1 MNDDIHTLVCHRLIH
16 PTAKPAVSH
25 ALTGHSLSVGRS
37 YMKAESPHARGPS
50 PIDFDGLSF
59 PSIGARERREDTEE
73 SRAARIERIAEA
85 VRVILVGIGEDPN
98 REGLLK
104 TPERYAKALMFFS
117 KGYEESVTHLMNKA
131 LFQEDH
137 DEMVIVKNIDVFSL
151 CEHHMVPFTGK
162 IHIGYIPQNGKVVG
176 LSKIARLAEMFS
188 RRLQVQE
195 RLTKQV
201 AMALQELLS
210 PQGVAVVME
219 ASTKAVVVNPGKSS
233 PTVPPSTAPAL
244 ESNSASR
251 HIPLFQQQHVHRTS
265 RLPNAG
271 LNPGRIRD
279 QLPELSSSS
288 SAESAKLINTSKS
301 TRSLGADQYPIAATG
316 LLPSAVGPTSRC
328 WDRTLSFQ
336 DDNVSNCTSGTL
348 RSKAASF
355 LGSANDGTGNLFEL
369 TATGEP
375 SATGNSS
382 LPLGPAVDLPEY
394 GIDDAVRAYSGMGS
408 PTLTAAISIQ
418 RAVRRFL
425 NQKHARPTNNPRL
438 EISTTTANI
447 AERYQ
452 KSDTIVGSFSSKD
465 ATSSTHISLDLESL
479 EKRCILQASEIKQLK
494 ELVAK
499 MMQEAAEDR
508 RRLEQRDRE
517 IEDLIKQQK
526 STALPTS
533 MSSSRFGHTHS
544 FRHGSASMATSSTVP
559 SFNTFGYT
567 GMASSSGDDSFHSSA
582 TNGSPALA
590 ERVVGG
596 VIGIVAEDLNDPTVS
611 YTTQTNSGAVLH
623 ALSISS
629 RPNSSTA
636 IQPQSS
642 HPGLNLK
649 INTNIAQSLHSNQ
662 QSFYHQQCQG
672 LMDMVDSPS
681 SSDFGTQDMVT
692 TPSSY
697 GSGRGLAGSRH
708 GYSSQTSFSHLNH
721 RNSGSFSSS
730 SRAFD
735 SPSEQQSPY
744 PWNVQAG
751 LSHSQSWVDDM
762 NAGYGYEVGG
772 RASGQFHHGGM
783 GQPIGYDPQ
792 LINQQ
797 YSHVGQLQQ
806 QQSPHNQ
813 GMPSYRN
820 NYRRHGE
827 KPVHLDYQ
835 MCVDRILQATDQ
847 QASIHLQQKLKTSPP
862 EQKVQIIDAILG
874 QAYPLMSNRFGNF
887 LIQRCFEFGSPQQ
900 IDALAQAMRGNIL
913 TLACDPFGCHVV
925 QKALDNVEEDCKA
938 RIVTEMFRR
947 IRETIVHRYAC
958 HVWQKVF
965 EIRWTD
971 APPAVMT
978 YVNNAVAGRWA
989 SVAVDETGSLVVQN
1003 VFENCAEHDKRPVLN
1018 EILQSVTT
1026 IAKGQWGNWVIQ
1038 HILEHGAP
1046 ADRAIVTQKIL
1057 EDAVNLSLDQYAS
1070 KVVEKTLRMAALF
1083 SSPAVTVPLSKTADE
1098 SDSKNTGSDNG
1109 GTGPLAPTVI
1119 VHGKTI
1125 QLTQEDVM
1133 GQYIQIVC
1141 DGVPDRPRIPLIDIA
1156 ADQYGNYIIQYIL
1169 TNAGP
1174 HHRETCAAL
1183 IKRHMVSLRG
1193 SKYGQKV
1200 AFMVERWRGSPYS
1213 GSHANSSNLSQGVG
1227 SSSSGHHSYGS
1238 KTVSGS
1244 SLDSGSASGRRR
1256 W

>member
-1 MNDDIHTLVCHRLIH
+1 MLGNGYKERLASA
-16 PTAKPAVSH
+16 PS
-25 ALTGHSLSVGRS
+25 SLGS
-37 YMKAESPHARGPS
+37 
-50 PIDFDGLSF
+50 
-59 PSIGARERREDTEE
+59 
-73 SRAARIERIAEA
+73 
-85 VRVILVGIGEDPN
+85 
-98 REGLLK
+98 LL
-104 TPERYAKALMFFS
+104 L
-117 KGYEESVTHLMNKA
+117 N
-131 LFQEDH
+131 
-137 DEMVIVKNIDVFSL
+137 
-151 CEHHMVPFTGK
+151 
-162 IHIGYIPQNGKVVG
+162 
-176 LSKIARLAEMFS
+176 LSK
-188 RRLQVQE
+188 Q
-195 RLTKQV
+195 
-201 AMALQELLS
+201 
-210 PQGVAVVME
+210 
-219 ASTKAVVVNPGKSS
+219 
-233 PTVPPSTAPAL
+233 PPSTNEPSEHQHQHPTDDNEPANESSYFGKHPFNTKAIVTNPSRGSPSVPPALAPAL
-244 ESNSASR
+244 ESNSTSR
-251 HIPLFQQQHVHRTS
+251 HISLFQQQHTHRAS

-271 LNPGRIRD
+271 LSSGRIRD
-279 QLPELSSSS
+279 LQPELSSSS
-288 SAESAKLINTSKS
+288 STEGANFFISTSKS
-301 TRSLGADQYPIAATG
+301 ARSLVADEYSIPATG
-316 LLPSAVGPTSRC
+316 LFPSAVAPTSRC

-336 DDNVSNCTSGTL
+336 DDIVSNSTSGTPIF
-348 RSKAASF
+348 KAPSS
-355 LGSANDGTGNLFEL
+355 LNSANDGTGNLPEQ
-369 TATGEP
+369 TATGEA

-382 LPLGPAVDLPEY
+382 VPLGPAVDLPEY
-394 GIDDAVRAYSGMGS
+394 GIDDAARAYSGMGS
-408 PTLTAAISIQ
+408 YPLTAVISIQ

-425 NQKHARPTNNPRL
+425 CQKHARAINNPRP
-438 EISTTTANI
+438 EISTTTVSTTKCH
-447 AERYQ
+447 Q
-452 KSDTIVGSFSSKD
+452 HSDTVVNSFSCKN
-465 ATSSTHISLDLESL
+465 ATPSTHINPDLESL
-479 EKRCILQASEIKQLK
+479 QKTCILQAAEIRQLK

-499 MMQEAAEDR
+499 MVQEAADDR
-508 RRLEQRDRE
+508 CRLEQRDRE

-526 STALPTS
+526 STALSASTS
-533 MSSSRFGHTHS
+533 STRFGLPHN
-544 FRHGSASMATSSTVP
+544 FRQGNGSMATSSTVP

-567 GMASSSGDDSFHSSA
+567 GMASSSGEDSFHSCTA
-582 TNGSPALA
+582 NGSPALS
-590 ERVVGG
+590 ERVLGGAVG
-596 VIGIVAEDLNDPTVS
+596 IATEDSHDPNVL
-611 YTTQTNSGAVLH
+611 YTTHANGGAVLH
-623 ALSISS
+623 ALSIPS
-629 RPNSSTA
+629 RSNSSTA
-636 IQPQSS
+636 IQSQPS
-642 HPGLNLK
+642 HPGLSLK
-649 INTNIAQSLHSNQ
+649 INTNLAQSSHSHQ

-708 GYSSQTSFSHLNH
+708 GYSSQTSFPHLNH

-751 LSHSQSWVDDM
+751 LSHSQSWADDM
-762 NAGYGYEVGG
+762 NTGYGYEVNG

-792 LINQQ
+792 FINQQ
-797 YSHVGQLQQ
+797 YSHVAQLQQ
-806 QQSPHNQ
+806 QQSPQHQ

-820 NYRRHGE
+820 SYRRHGE

-1046 ADRAIVTQKIL
+1046 ADRVIVTQKIL

-1070 KVVEKTLRMAALF
+1070 KVVEKTLRMAAMA
-1083 SSPAVTVPLSKTADE
+1083 SSVAVNPPLSKTADKSDAKSTS
-1098 SDSKNTGSDNG
+1098 SDSGSS
-1109 GTGPLAPTVI
+1109 GPAAPTVV

-1213 GSHANSSNLSQGVG
+1213 GNQTNSSNLSQGVG
-1227 SSSSGHHSYGS
+1227 PSSSGNHSYGT

>member
-1 MNDDIHTLVCHRLIH
+1 MLGNGYKERLASA
-16 PTAKPAVSH
+16 PS
-25 ALTGHSLSVGRS
+25 SLGS
-37 YMKAESPHARGPS
+37 
-50 PIDFDGLSF
+50 
-59 PSIGARERREDTEE
+59 
-73 SRAARIERIAEA
+73 
-85 VRVILVGIGEDPN
+85 
-98 REGLLK
+98 LL
-104 TPERYAKALMFFS
+104 L
-117 KGYEESVTHLMNKA
+117 N
-131 LFQEDH
+131 
-137 DEMVIVKNIDVFSL
+137 
-151 CEHHMVPFTGK
+151 
-162 IHIGYIPQNGKVVG
+162 
-176 LSKIARLAEMFS
+176 LSKQPENTNETSEHQHQHQTDDNEPASETAYFGKLPF
-188 RRLQVQE
+188 
-195 RLTKQV
+195 
-201 AMALQELLS
+201 
-210 PQGVAVVME
+210 
-219 ASTKAVVVNPGKSS
+219 STKPVVANSSKSS
-233 PTVPPSTAPAL
+233 PSVPPALAPTL

-251 HIPLFQQQHVHRTS
+251 HIPSFQQHAHRTS

-271 LNPGRIRD
+271 LNPGRFRD
-279 QLPELSSSS
+279 QQPEMTSTSSTD
-288 SAESAKLINTSKS
+288 SAKIFISTTSKS
-301 TRSLGADQYPIAATG
+301 GRSLVADEHSIAATA
-316 LLPSAVGPTSRC
+316 LFPLAVDPTSRC
-328 WDRTLSFQ
+328 WDRTLGFQ
-336 DDNVSNCTSGTL
+336 DDNVSNSISGTPT
-348 RSKAASF
+348 SKAATF
-355 LGSANDGTGNLFEL
+355 VDSANDGTGNLIKQ

-375 SATGNSS
+375 SATVYSS
-382 LPLGPAVDLPEY
+382 QPLGPAVDLPES
-394 GIDDAVRAYSGMGS
+394 GIDDATCVYSEMG
-408 PTLTAAISIQ
+408 PATLTAVISIQ

-425 NQKHARPTNNPRL
+425 NQKHARPTDNPRR
-438 EISTTTANI
+438 EISTSTVNI
-447 AERYQ
+447 AERHQ
-452 KSDTIVGSFSSKD
+452 KSDTIVGLFSYRD
-465 ATSSTHISLDLESL
+465 ATSSTPIGCDLESL
-479 EKRCILQASEIKQLK
+479 QKTCLLQASEIKQLK
-494 ELVAK
+494 ELVTK
-499 MMQEAAEDR
+499 MTQEAAKDR
-508 RRLEQRDRE
+508 RKLEQRDRE
-517 IEDLIKQQK
+517 IEDLIRQQK
-526 STALPTS
+526 SSTIPAST
-533 MSSSRFGHTHS
+533 SSSRFGHTQNL
-544 FRHGSASMATSSTVP
+544 RQGTGSMATSSTVP

-567 GMASSSGDDSFHSSA
+567 GMASTSSDDPFHPSA
-582 TNGSPALA
+582 ANGSPALS
-590 ERVVGG
+590 ERIMGG
-596 VIGIVAEDLNDPTVS
+596 VMGLAAEDLNDPSVS
-611 YTTQTNSGAVLH
+611 YTSSANGSAGHH
-623 ALSISS
+623 AMYIPS
-629 RPNSSTA
+629 RSNSSTA
-636 IQPQSS
+636 IHSHSS
-642 HPGLNLK
+642 HPGVNLK
-649 INTNIAQSLHSNQ
+649 INTNIAHTSQSNQ

-708 GYSSQTSFSHLNH
+708 GYSSQTSFPHLNH

-735 SPSEQQSPY
+735 SPLQEQQSPY
-744 PWNVQAG
+744 PWNAQAG

-762 NAGYGYEVGG
+762 NAGYGYEVNG
-772 RASGQFHHGGM
+772 RASGQLHHGGM
-783 GQPIGYDPQ
+783 GQPVGYDPQ
-792 LINQQ
+792 FINQQ

-806 QQSPHNQ
+806 LQSPQHQ

-1070 KVVEKTLRMAALF
+1070 KVVEKTLRMAAMF
-1083 SSPAVTVPLSKTADE
+1083 SSSAITAPLSKVVDE
-1098 SDSKNTGSDNG
+1098 SDSKCASSENG
-1109 GTGPLAPTVI
+1109 GTGPPAPAVI

-1141 DGVPDRPRIPLIDIA
+1141 EGVPDRPRIPLIDIA

-1213 GSHANSSNLSQGVG
+1213 GNHTSSGNLSQGVG

-1244 SLDSGSASGRRR
+1244 SLDGGSASGRRR

>member
-1 MNDDIHTLVCHRLIH
+1 MQGLTL
-16 PTAKPAVSH
+16 
-25 ALTGHSLSVGRS
+25 
-37 YMKAESPHARGPS
+37 
-50 PIDFDGLSF
+50 
-59 PSIGARERREDTEE
+59 
-73 SRAARIERIAEA
+73 
-85 VRVILVGIGEDPN
+85 
-98 REGLLK
+98 
-104 TPERYAKALMFFS
+104 
-117 KGYEESVTHLMNKA
+117 
-131 LFQEDH
+131 
-137 DEMVIVKNIDVFSL
+137 
-151 CEHHMVPFTGK
+151 
-162 IHIGYIPQNGKVVG
+162 
-176 LSKIARLAEMFS
+176 
-188 RRLQVQE
+188 
-195 RLTKQV
+195 
-201 AMALQELLS
+201 
-210 PQGVAVVME
+210 
-219 ASTKAVVVNPGKSS
+219 
-233 PTVPPSTAPAL
+233 
-244 ESNSASR
+244 
-251 HIPLFQQQHVHRTS
+251 
-265 RLPNAG
+265 
-271 LNPGRIRD
+271 
-279 QLPELSSSS
+279 
-288 SAESAKLINTSKS
+288 AESAISN
-301 TRSLGADQYPIAATG
+301 RSYAHQIAPNEHSIAATG
-316 LLPSAVGPTSRC
+316 LFPSAVVSSSRC

-336 DDNVSNCTSGTL
+336 DDNVSNSTSDTPL
-348 RSKAASF
+348 FKTASS
-355 LGSANDGTGNLFEL
+355 LDSTNDGTGNLFEQ
-369 TATGEP
+369 TSTGEP
-375 SATGNSS
+375 SAKGNSS

-394 GIDDAVRAYSGMGS
+394 GINDGARAYSGMGS
-408 PTLTAAISIQ
+408 STLTAVITIQ

-425 NQKHARPTNNPRL
+425 TQKHARPTNNSYL
-438 EISTTTANI
+438 EISTTTVNT
-447 AERYQ
+447 AECHQ
-452 KSDTIVGSFSSKD
+452 NSDTLVGSFSSKD
-465 ATSSTHISLDLESL
+465 DISRTHVNLDLESL
-479 EKRCILQASEIKQLK
+479 QQTCILQASEIKQLK
-494 ELVAK
+494 ELVTK
-499 MMQEAAEDR
+499 MMLEAAEDR

-517 IEDLIKQQK
+517 FEDLMKQQK
-526 STALPTS
+526 SNALSAATS
-533 MSSSRFGHTHS
+533 SSSSRFGHPKN
-544 FRHGSASMATSSTVP
+544 FRQGNGSLATSTTVP
-559 SFNTFGYT
+559 SFNSFGYT
-567 GMASSSGDDSFHSSA
+567 GMASSSGDDSFHSSTDNA
-582 TNGSPALA
+582 SPALA
-590 ERVVGG
+590 ERA
-596 VIGIVAEDLNDPTVS
+596 IGSAMSITTEDLNEPALS
-611 YTTQTNSGAVLH
+611 YASATNSGAVLH
-623 ALSISS
+623 ALSIPS
-629 RPNSSTA
+629 RSNSSTA

-649 INTNIAQSLHSNQ
+649 INTNIAQSSHNGQ

-672 LMDMVDSPS
+672 LIDMVDSPS

-708 GYSSQTSFSHLNH
+708 GYSSQTSFPHLNH

-735 SPSEQQSPY
+735 SPSQEQQSPY

-751 LSHSQSWVDDM
+751 LSHSQSWADDM
-762 NAGYGYEVGG
+762 STGYGYDVNG
-772 RASGQFHHGGM
+772 RASGQFHHSGM

-792 LINQQ
+792 FINQQ
-797 YSHVGQLQQ
+797 YAHIGQLQQ
-806 QQSPHNQ
+806 QQSPQHQ
-813 GMPSYRN
+813 GMTSYRN
-820 NYRRHGE
+820 SYRRHGD

-1057 EDAVNLSLDQYAS
+1057 EDAVSLSLDQYAS
-1070 KVVEKTLRMAALF
+1070 KVVEKTLRMASMA
-1083 SSPAVTVPLSKTADE
+1083 SSSAITAPVSKSADE
-1098 SDSKNTGSDNG
+1098 SDSKSSSSDNS
-1109 GTGPLAPTVI
+1109 GTGASAPAVI

-1125 QLTQEDVM
+1125 HLTQEDVM

-1213 GSHANSSNLSQGVG
+1213 GNHVSNSNLSQGVG

-1244 SLDSGSASGRRR
+1244 SLDSGSGSGRRR

>member
-1 MNDDIHTLVCHRLIH
+1 MLGNGYKERLASA
-16 PTAKPAVSH
+16 PS
-25 ALTGHSLSVGRS
+25 SLGS
-37 YMKAESPHARGPS
+37 
-50 PIDFDGLSF
+50 
-59 PSIGARERREDTEE
+59 
-73 SRAARIERIAEA
+73 
-85 VRVILVGIGEDPN
+85 
-98 REGLLK
+98 LL
-104 TPERYAKALMFFS
+104 L
-117 KGYEESVTHLMNKA
+117 N
-131 LFQEDH
+131 
-137 DEMVIVKNIDVFSL
+137 
-151 CEHHMVPFTGK
+151 
-162 IHIGYIPQNGKVVG
+162 
-176 LSKIARLAEMFS
+176 LSKQPVNAN
-188 RRLQVQE
+188 
-195 RLTKQV
+195 
-201 AMALQELLS
+201 
-210 PQGVAVVME
+210 E
-219 ASTKAVVVNPGKSS
+219 ASEHPHQQHQQHQRQTDDSEPSNESSYFGKHSFSTKAVVVNPGKSS

-279 QLPELSSSS
+279 QLPELSSSG
-288 SAESAKLINTSKS
+288 SAESAKFINTSKS
-301 TRSLGADQYPIAATG
+301 TLSLGADQYPIAATG
-316 LLPSAVGPTSRC
+316 LLPSAVGSTSRC

-336 DDNVSNCTSGTL
+336 DDNVSNCTSGTS

-355 LGSANDGTGNLFEL
+355 MGSANDGTGNLFEQ

-438 EISTTTANI
+438 EISTTTTNI

-452 KSDTIVGSFSSKD
+452 NSDTIVGSFSSKD

-517 IEDLIKQQK
+517 IEDLIKQHK

-533 MSSSRFGHTHS
+533 MSSSRFGHSHS
-544 FRHGSASMATSSTVP
+544 YRHGNASMATSSTVP
-559 SFNTFGYT
+559 SFNTFGYS

-590 ERVVGG
+590 ERIVGG
-596 VIGIVAEDLNDPTVS
+596 VIGIAAEDLNDPTVS
-611 YTTQTNSGAVLH
+611 YTTQANSGAVLH

-681 SSDFGTQDMVT
+681 SSDFGTQDM
-692 TPSSY
+692 
-697 GSGRGLAGSRH
+697 
-708 GYSSQTSFSHLNH
+708 
-721 RNSGSFSSS
+721 
-730 SRAFD
+730 
-735 SPSEQQSPY
+735 
-744 PWNVQAG
+744 
-751 LSHSQSWVDDM
+751 M

-772 RASGQFHHGGM
+772 RASGHFPHGGM

-792 LINQQ
+792 FINQQ

-806 QQSPHNQ
+806 QQSPQHQ

-820 NYRRHGE
+820 SYRRHGE

-1003 VFENCAEHDKRPVLN
+1003 IFENCAEHDKRPVLN

-1083 SSPAVTVPLSKTADE
+1083 SPPAVTVPLSKAADE
-1098 SDSKNTGSDNG
+1098 PDSKGTGSDNG

-1213 GSHANSSNLSQGVG
+1213 GNHANSSNLSQGVG

>member
-1 MNDDIHTLVCHRLIH
+1 MLGNGYKERLASA
-16 PTAKPAVSH
+16 PS
-25 ALTGHSLSVGRS
+25 SLGS
-37 YMKAESPHARGPS
+37 
-50 PIDFDGLSF
+50 
-59 PSIGARERREDTEE
+59 
-73 SRAARIERIAEA
+73 
-85 VRVILVGIGEDPN
+85 
-98 REGLLK
+98 LL
-104 TPERYAKALMFFS
+104 L
-117 KGYEESVTHLMNKA
+117 N
-131 LFQEDH
+131 
-137 DEMVIVKNIDVFSL
+137 
-151 CEHHMVPFTGK
+151 
-162 IHIGYIPQNGKVVG
+162 
-176 LSKIARLAEMFS
+176 LSKQPANSSASSEYQHQHQTDDNEPTTESAHFGKHS
-188 RRLQVQE
+188 F
-195 RLTKQV
+195 
-201 AMALQELLS
+201 
-210 PQGVAVVME
+210 
-219 ASTKAVVVNPGKSS
+219 STKAAVANPSKSS
-233 PTVPPSTAPAL
+233 PSVSPALAPVL

-251 HIPLFQQQHVHRTS
+251 HISSLQQQHTHRTS

-279 QLPELSSSS
+279 QQLELGSSS
-288 SAESAKLINTSKS
+288 SADSVKSIISANRSA
-301 TRSLGADQYPIAATG
+301 RSLADEYSVATTG
-316 LLPSAVGPTSRC
+316 FFPSAVASTSRC

-336 DDNVSNCTSGTL
+336 DSNVSSSSSDTPRSTTTSGN
-348 RSKAASF
+348 A
-355 LGSANDGTGNLFEL
+355 GTGNLFEQ
-369 TATGEP
+369 TAAGEP
-375 SATGNSS
+375 SAKGNSS

-394 GIDDAVRAYSGMGS
+394 GIDDAVRTYSGMGS
-408 PTLTAAISIQ
+408 STLTAVISIQ
-418 RAVRRFL
+418 RAIRRFL
-425 NQKHARPTNNPRL
+425 NQKHARPTDNPRL
-438 EISTTTANI
+438 EISTSTVNI
-447 AERYQ
+447 AERHLNL
-452 KSDTIVGSFSSKD
+452 DTIVGSLGSRD
-465 ATSSTHISLDLESL
+465 GISSTHISLNLESL
-479 EKRCILQASEIKQLK
+479 QQTCTLQASEIKQLK
-494 ELVAK
+494 ELVTK
-499 MMQEAAEDR
+499 MMQEAEEDR

-517 IEDLIKQQK
+517 IEDLTKQLK
-526 STALPTS
+526 STVLPVSTL
-533 MSSSRFGHTHS
+533 SSRFGTHNN
-544 FRHGSASMATSSTVP
+544 FRQGHGSMATSSTVP
-559 SFNTFGYT
+559 SFNTFGYS
-567 GMASSSGDDSFHSSA
+567 GMASSSGDDSFHSPTA
-582 TNGSPALA
+582 NGSPALT
-590 ERVVGG
+590 ERVTGSAMS
-596 VIGIVAEDLNDPTVS
+596 IATEDLNDSTVS
-611 YTTQTNSGAVLH
+611 YSNNANGGAVLH
-623 ALSISS
+623 VQSIPTRS
-629 RPNSSTA
+629 NSIAA

-642 HPGLNLK
+642 HPGLSLK
-649 INTNIAQSLHSNQ
+649 INTSIAQSSHNGQ

-681 SSDFGTQDMVT
+681 SSDFGAQDMVT

-697 GSGRGLAGSRH
+697 GSGRGLAGSRQ
-708 GYSSQTSFSHLNH
+708 GYSSQTSFPHLNH

-735 SPSEQQSPY
+735 SPSQEQQSPY

-762 NAGYGYEVGG
+762 NASYGYEVNG

-792 LINQQ
+792 FINQQ

-806 QQSPHNQ
+806 QQSPQHQ

-820 NYRRHGE
+820 SYRRHGE

-989 SVAVDETGSLVVQN
+989 CVAVDETGSLVVQN

-1046 ADRAIVTQKIL
+1046 ADRATVTQKIL

-1070 KVVEKTLRMAALF
+1070 KVVEKTLRMAAMF
-1083 SSPAVTVPLSKTADE
+1083 SSSAITVPLTKAADE
-1098 SDSKNTGSDNG
+1098 SDSRSTSSDNG
-1109 GTGPLAPTVI
+1109 GTCPPAPAVI

-1213 GSHANSSNLSQGVG
+1213 GNHISGSNVNQGVG
-1227 SSSSGHHSYGS
+1227 STSSGHHSYGS

-1244 SLDSGSASGRRR
+1244 SLDNGSGSGRRR